1 MPKGVEHVMSGR
13 IKRSYEFGPFLI
25 DTAEQLLLRDGR
37 PVQLTRKA
45 FDTLLALVE
54 NSGRLIE
61 KDELMRIIWPD
72 AFVEEA
78 NLANNISLLRKIL
91 GDRPDSRLYI
101 ETIPRRGYRF
111 VASVK
116 ELENGDGKDEA
127 IASVRSI
134 AVLPF
139 KPLNPDDGDEYLGLG
154 IADALITRLG
164 NIRKIVVRPTSAVR
178 KYTGLEQDPLEAGWE
193 LKVESVLEGSIQRSG
208 ERIRVTVQLVDISDS
223 APLWAEK
230 FDEKFTDIFAV
241 QDSISEK
248 VAAALTLKLTNE
260 ERRLLTKRYT
270 ENTEAYRLYLQGLH
284 YKNKGTKD
292 AALRAI
298 DYYNRAIE
306 IDPRYALAYT
316 GLADSYCWF
325 SHVYSDPR
333 ETAPKAKAA
342 AERALEI
349 DYSLA
354 EARTSLARISIS
366 WDWNWEAAEREFL
379 RAIELNPNYAEA
391 HQWYGFY
398 LTVMGRFDEAI
409 REIDRAQEL
418 DPLSFM
424 RSAFRGWS
432 LYFARQYDEAIE
444 QFRKLVEMDPNFHMA
459 YWGLGLTYDEK
470 GEFSEAIAEFQKA
483 LSSPE
488 GGGAEMMTRLGHV
501 YATSGKRE
509 EARRLLDELDEMSA
523 HRYIS
528 PMLRARIHTGLGET
542 ERAFEFL
549 ERAYTERSPWLVYL
563 KVDPVFDSLRPDPR
577 FANLVRRMGLPQ

>member
-1 MPKGVEHVMSGR
+1 MVMSGR
-13 IKRSYEFGPFLI
+13 IRRFYEFGPFHI

-37 PVQLTRKA
+37 PVQLTQKA
-45 FDTLLALVE
+45 FDTLIALVE
-54 NSGRLIE
+54 NRGRLLE

-91 GDRPDSRLYI
+91 GDRADNRLYI

-116 ELENGDGKDEA
+116 ELENGSQKDEA
-127 IASVRSI
+127 IAAVRSI

-164 NIRKIVVRPTSAVR
+164 NIRKIIVRPTSAVR
-178 KYTGLEQDPLEAGWE
+178 KYTGLEQDPVEAGRE
-193 LKVESVLEGSIQRSG
+193 LRVESVLEGGIQRSG
-208 ERIRVTVQLVDISDS
+208 ERIRVTVQLVDISNS
-223 APLWAEK
+223 APLWADK
-230 FDEKFTDIFAV
+230 FDEKFTDIFTV

-248 VAAALTLKLTNE
+248 VAGSLMLKLTSE

-292 AALRAI
+292 SALKAI
-298 DYYNRAIE
+298 EYFNHAIE
-306 IDPRYALAYT
+306 IDPHYALAYT
-316 GLADSYCWF
+316 GLAGSYCWL

-342 AERALEI
+342 AERALEL
-349 DYSLA
+349 DDSLA
-354 EARTSLARISIS
+354 EAHTSLARLSIS
-366 WDWNWEAAEREFL
+366 YDWNWPAAEREYL

-432 LYFARQYDEAIE
+432 LYFARRYDEAIE

-459 YWGLGLTYDEK
+459 YWGLGMAYDEK

-483 LSSPE
+483 LSTPD
-488 GGGAEMMTRLGHV
+488 GGGAEMITRLGHV
-501 YATSGKRE
+501 YATSGKKE
-509 EARRLLDELDEMSA
+509 EAQRLLAELEEMSA
-523 HRYIS
+523 RRYVS
-528 PMLRARIHTGLGET
+528 PMLMARIHTGLDEK

-549 ERAYTERSPWLVYL
+549 ERAFTERSPWMVYL
-563 KVDPVFDSLRPDPR
+563 KVDPVFDNLRSDPR
-577 FANLVRRMGLPQ
+577 FANLVRRMGLS